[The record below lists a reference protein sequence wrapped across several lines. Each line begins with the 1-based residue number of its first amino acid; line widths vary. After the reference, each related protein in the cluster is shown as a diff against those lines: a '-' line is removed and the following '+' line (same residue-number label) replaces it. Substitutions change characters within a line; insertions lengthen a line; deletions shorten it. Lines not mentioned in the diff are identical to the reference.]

1 MQNLIIRHM
10 NIIRI
15 IKLSTVALLLALTS
29 TQAAFVWIEGE
40 STYKSNIPQN
50 PWMKGDN
57 AKLLSGGDAFA
68 GLVDHRDE
76 IPNPAYALYK
86 VAIAEAGNYIIYL
99 RHGFAG
105 NMGELRIRFVE
116 VGADGKP
123 LKTPGADEGW
133 TKIDWDVPVMDQK
146 GIGQFRSIEWSKQDA
161 VKLSKGN
168 YIMDIRLM
176 GVNPKNGAADPPAW
190 MLIDAICLT
199 TEPFTPRGVLKP
211 GEQPKAP
218 EAGKG
223 SENIY

>member
-1 MQNLIIRHM
+1 MGGTGHP
-10 NIIRI
+10 
-15 IKLSTVALLLALTS
+15 VA
-29 TQAAFVWIEGE
+29 IEVE
-40 STYKSNIPQN
+40 SGIVGPADIGIDIH
-50 PWMKGDN
+50 PH
-57 AKLLSGGDAFA
+57 AI
-68 GLVDHRDE
+68 DHRDE